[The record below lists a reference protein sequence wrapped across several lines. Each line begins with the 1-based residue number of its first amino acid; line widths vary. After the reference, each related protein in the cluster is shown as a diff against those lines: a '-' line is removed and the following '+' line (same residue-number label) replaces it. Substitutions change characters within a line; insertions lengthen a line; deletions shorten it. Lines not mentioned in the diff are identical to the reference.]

1 MPISAKPYRQ
11 KAFAT
16 VKGRRMAY
24 IEADTGNAIVFQHGN
39 PTSSYLWR
47 NIMPHCEGL
56 GRLIAC
62 DLIGM
67 GDSDKLENSGA
78 GRYTYV
84 DHRDY
89 LFALWDQIGLGDKVI
104 MVLHDWGSALG
115 FDWAMR
121 NRDRVQ
127 GIVYMEAIITPLTWA
142 DWPENARRAFQRSDP
157 KAVKRWFWR
166 KTYSL
171 NGCCPAPSY
180 AGSVRRRWPLTA
192 GPSLIRARTAGP
204 RLHGHA

>member
-47 NIMPHCEGL
+47 NIMPHCERL

-104 MVLHDWGSALG
+104 MVLHDWGSIGFRLG
-115 FDWAMR
+115 DAESR
-121 NRDRVQ
+121 
-127 GIVYMEAIITPLTWA
+127 P
-142 DWPENARRAFQRSDP
+142 RAG
-157 KAVKRWFWR
+157 
-166 KTYSL
+166 Y
-171 NGCCPAPSY
+171 
-180 AGSVRRRWPLTA
+180 
-192 GPSLIRARTAGP
+192 
-204 RLHGHA
+204 RLHGSDRHAAHMGRLAGECTPRFSGLSIRKRRADDS